1 MTPVRR
7 TARAVAAAVLLLVSL
22 AGAPLLL
29 IVIAPLGWPTTMPT
43 WETVTTALV
52 RPDDGALLIST
63 LRLAAW
69 ACWATFT
76 LTTLVDLVAR
86 LRHTDVPSLPMLG
99 WLQRTSAG
107 LVATAGLLLSATPT
121 TATTA
126 TTDATVSAVLETH
139 ADAIT
144 AAPALAVRAEPVD
157 LAMTGRTGSM
167 TERVGAMTAGVP
179 RVAISGAA
187 MTGPRHAMTPPA
199 QVPPAGT
206 LGMGTALA
214 GDGADEQ
221 PVVIVERGD
230 SLWRLA
236 ERHLGDGARFEEIA
250 ALNRG
255 VAQPDGRN
263 LGDEHWIYPGWR
275 LRLPAD
281 ATHLAA
287 APAAGSGTAS
297 YTVEPGDTLWDIAA
311 TRLGDGDR
319 YPEIVELNQ
328 GVTQPDGATLDDPD
342 LVRPGWR
349 LALPVADPVPT
360 TAPRAAPPQRSE
372 PAPRTEERET
382 TPPVGTAHPDFSDSS
397 SAVVTAPAPVPG
409 TAATP
414 APAHDEEAARPA
426 EDTAETAEAVQT
438 EFPGPL
444 LAGLTVLAAA
454 GVTGEIARRRHL
466 RHRRRRTGER
476 LPMPAAGTPTAETE
490 RTLRRTQSPLSIS
503 GLRAALAHLA
513 SSARATGHDQP
524 PLAALV
530 LARDTLTAHLAEP
543 TDPPAPWT
551 AIGPTA
557 WKAAVADLCD
567 LDPPDDPD
575 APEPYPALVTVG
587 HTADA
592 VVLVNL
598 EAAGTFT
605 VAGPDELTAPVLR
618 AVVAELITSEL
629 TGRIG
634 LATGRAFAPLAA
646 VCDASRL
653 QVVDGPPG
661 ADHPGRTRQVRA
673 ALAETGADD
682 TLQARSDR
690 TADDTWLPVVYVA
703 TPDDPA
709 PTAPAEPWSGSVL
722 LTADTEPAGDW
733 HLEVADLSTGTLQP
747 LGLAVAPQH
756 LTDSQLVTLI
766 EALDAAGPATT
777 ASAAATAAPDPGTEA
792 AEETGATEYAAA
804 LAALASPRGVV
815 RATAAAPDDAGSRG
829 PDDLQP
835 LRINILGPVEVTGV
849 IADGPL
855 GDKQAELLAYL
866 ALHGKATAHELD
878 DALWPG
884 RRVDRLTRNSFI
896 YRTRSH
902 VGRAQFPVKEHDHY
916 ALAEHVHTDWDD
928 FTRLAHRGLRAG
940 PAGAADLRA
949 ALDLVRDRPFLGI
962 DPRNYTW
969 ADALIQEMTTAVA
982 DVAHCL
988 ASLLA
993 DTGDHLAAARAAA
1006 IGLHV
1011 EPTSDQLHQDA
1022 LDAAL
1027 ARHDVAEARRLS
1039 ERHDALLE
1047 ALDPDGG

>member
-1 MTPVRR
+1 MTPLRSF
-7 TARAVAAAVLLLVSL
+7 TRAVAAAVLLLVAL

-29 IVIAPLGWPTTMPT
+29 AVIAPLGWPTAVPT
-43 WETVTTALV
+43 WETVTAALV
-52 RPDDGALLIST
+52 RPDDGALLIAA

-76 LTTLVDLVAR
+76 VTTLVDLVAR
-86 LRHTDVPSLPMLG
+86 LRHTDVPNLPMLG

-107 LVATAGLLLSATPT
+107 LVATAGLLLSATHAAAA
-121 TATTA
+121 TAASDVSVAEVLVTNP
-126 TTDATVSAVLETH
+126 DAS
-139 ADAIT
+139 T
-144 AAPALAVRAEPVD
+144 AAPAAALLSGPVD
-157 LAMTGRTGSM
+157 VAMTGRTGSM
-167 TERVGAMTAGVP
+167 TQRLGAMTAVDP
-179 RVAISGAA
+179 RAGSSGTA
-187 MTGPRHAMTPPA
+187 MTRPRDAMTPPA
-199 QVPPAGT
+199 QVPPAGA
-206 LGMGTALA
+206 LGTVIPFAA
-214 GDGADEQ
+214 DGADER
-221 PVVIVERGD
+221 PIVIVERGD

-255 VAQPDGRN
+255 VTQPDGRT
-263 LGDEHWIYPGWR
+263 LSDEHWIYPGWR
-275 LRLPAD
+275 LRLPVD
-281 ATHLAA
+281 ATDLTP
-287 APAAGSGTAS
+287 APAAGNGTLS

-311 TRLGDGDR
+311 THLGDGDR

-342 LVRPGWR
+342 LVRPGWT
-349 LALPVADPVPT
+349 LALPVADPVP
-360 TAPRAAPPQRSE
+360 RAAAEAIPATTSE
-372 PAPRTEERET
+372 PAPRPDDRVT
-382 TPPVGTAHPDFSDSS
+382 TPPVVPAQPELSDSTP
-397 SAVVTAPAPVPG
+397 AVVPAPAPVPG
-409 TAATP
+409 ATSTP
-414 APAHDEEAARPA
+414 APAADQETAPPT
-426 EDTAETAEAVQT
+426 EDTAETTPSVQT

-454 GVTGEIARRRHL
+454 GVTGELARRRHL
-466 RHRRRRTGER
+466 RHLRRRTGER

-490 RTLRRTQSPLSIS
+490 RTLRRTQTPLSIAQ
-503 GLRAALAHLA
+503 LRAALAHLA
-513 SSARATGHDQP
+513 STARATGQDQP
-524 PLAALV
+524 PLVALV
-530 LARDTLTAHLAEP
+530 LARDTLTAHLTEP
-543 TDPPAPWT
+543 IDPPAPWT
-551 AIGPTA
+551 ATSPTTWQA
-557 WKAAVADLCD
+557 TVADLAD
-567 LDPPDDPD
+567 LDSPDDPD

-605 VAGPDELTAPVLR
+605 VVGTDELTAPVLR
-618 AVVAELITSEL
+618 AMVAELVTSEL

-634 LATGRAFAPLAA
+634 LATGRTFAPLAA

-690 TADDTWLPVVYVA
+690 IADDTWLPVVYVA

-709 PTAPAEPWSGSVL
+709 PTRPAEPWSGSVL
-722 LTADTEPAGDW
+722 LTADTEAAGDW
-733 HLEVADLSTGTLQP
+733 HLEVTDLATGTLQP

-766 EALDAAGPATT
+766 EALDAAGPATM
-777 ASAAATAAPDPGTEA
+777 AAAAAMAAPDPSTEA
-792 AEETGATEYAAA
+792 TAETGATAYAAA
-804 LAALASPRGVV
+804 LAALPSPRGVV
-815 RATAAAPDDAGSRG
+815 RATAAAPDGADARG
-829 PDDLQP
+829 PDVLQP

-855 GDKQAELLAYL
+855 GDKQVELLAYL
-866 ALHGKATAHELD
+866 ALHGKATAHQLD

-902 VGRAQFPVKEHDHY
+902 VGRAQLPVKEHAHY
-916 ALAEHVHTDWDD
+916 ALAEHVRTDWDD
-928 FTRLAHRGLRAG
+928 FTRLANRGLRAG
-940 PAGAADLRA
+940 PAGAADLHA
-949 ALDLVRDRPFLGI
+949 ALDLVRERPFLGI
-962 DPRNYTW
+962 DPRTYTW
-969 ADALIQEMTTAVA
+969 ADALIQEITTAVA

-988 ASLLA
+988 AGLLA
-993 DTGDHLAAARAAA
+993 DTGDHIAAARAAA
-1006 IGLHV
+1006 IGLLV
-1011 EPTSDQLHQDA
+1011 EPASDQLHQDA

-1027 ARHDVAEARRLS
+1027 ARHDVDEARWLS
-1039 ERHDALLE
+1039 ERHEALLE
-1047 ALDPDGG
+1047 ALDSDGG

>member
-1 MTPVRR
+1 MTPALR
-7 TARAVAAAVLLLVSL
+7 TARAVAAAVLLLGSL

-29 IVIAPLGWPTTMPT
+29 AVIAPLGWPTTVPT

-76 LTTLVDLVAR
+76 VTTLVDVIAR
-86 LRHTDVPSLPMLG
+86 LRHTDVPNLPMLG

-121 TATTA
+121 SATTA
-126 TTDATVSAVLETH
+126 TTNATVSEVLETH
-139 ADAIT
+139 TDAIT
-144 AAPALAVRAEPVD
+144 AAPALALRSEPVD
-157 LAMTGRTGSM
+157 LPMTGRTGSM
-167 TERVGAMTAGVP
+167 TERLGAMTATDP
-179 RVAISGAA
+179 RAASSSAA
-187 MTGPRHAMTPPA
+187 MTGPRHAMRSPA
-199 QVPPAGT
+199 QVPLAGT
-206 LGMGTALA
+206 PGTGTALA
-214 GDGADEQ
+214 GDGAEEQ

-250 ALNRG
+250 TLNRG
-255 VAQPDGRN
+255 LTQPDGRA
-263 LGDEHWIYPGWR
+263 LSDEHWIYPGWR

-287 APAAGSGTAS
+287 APAAESGTAA

-311 TRLGDGDR
+311 THLGDGDR
-319 YPEIVELNQ
+319 YPEIVELNL

-342 LVRPGWR
+342 LVRPGWT

-360 TAPRAAPPQRSE
+360 AAPDDTLAQRPE
-372 PAPRTEERET
+372 PAPQTDDTEA
-382 TPPVGTAHPDFSDSS
+382 TPPVGTAYPNSSDSS
-397 SAVVTAPAPVPG
+397 SAVVTAPAPPHE

-414 APAHDEEAARPA
+414 APAPDQEAAPPA
-426 EDTAETAEAVQT
+426 EDTAETTGTAQT

-444 LAGLTVLAAA
+444 LAGLTALAAA

-490 RTLRRTQSPLSIS
+490 RTLRRTQSPLSIAR
-503 GLRAALAHLA
+503 LRAALAHLA
-513 SSARATGHDQP
+513 SSARATGQDQP

-530 LARDTLTAHLAEP
+530 LARDTLTAHLTEP

-551 AIGPTA
+551 AISPATWQA
-557 WKAAVADLCD
+557 TVADLAD
-567 LDPPDDPD
+567 LDTPDDPD

-587 HTADA
+587 HAADA

-598 EAAGTFT
+598 EAAGIFT

-618 AVVAELITSEL
+618 AVVAELVTSEL

-634 LATGRAFAPLAA
+634 LATGRAFSPLAA

-709 PTAPAEPWSGSVL
+709 PTTPAEPWSGSVL

-733 HLEVADLSTGTLQP
+733 HLDVADLATGTLQP

-756 LTDSQLVTLI
+756 LTDPQLATLI

-777 ASAAATAAPDPGTEA
+777 AAAAATTAPDPGTEA
-792 AEETGATEYAAA
+792 AAEADAPEYAAA

-815 RATAAAPDDAGSRG
+815 RATAPAPDDADSRG

-849 IADGPL
+849 MADGPL
-855 GDKQAELLAYL
+855 GDKQVELLAYI
-866 ALHGKATAHELD
+866 ALHGKATAHQLD

-916 ALAEHVHTDWDD
+916 ALGEHVRTDWDD

-940 PAGAADLRA
+940 RAGGADLRA

-962 DPRNYTW
+962 DPRTYTW
-969 ADALIQEMTTAVA
+969 ADALIQEITTAVA

-988 ASLLA
+988 AALLA

-1006 IGLHV
+1006 IGLLV

-1027 ARHDVAEARRLS
+1027 ARHDAAEARRLT
-1039 ERHDALLE
+1039 ERREALLAE
-1047 ALDPDGG
+1047 IDPDGC